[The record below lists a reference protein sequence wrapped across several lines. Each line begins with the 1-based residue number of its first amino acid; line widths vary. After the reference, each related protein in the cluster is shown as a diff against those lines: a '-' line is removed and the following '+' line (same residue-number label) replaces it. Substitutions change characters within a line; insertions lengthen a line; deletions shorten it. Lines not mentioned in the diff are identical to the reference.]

1 MKNRFFSI
9 VILCIC
15 SACLLS
21 VLVFTLVIREG
32 MAKDDVGVL
41 AAADGV
47 TRILVA
53 GIDESAEN
61 TDVLMLLSASVKD
74 GSLHVLQIPR
84 DTYLKYENEEGKINR
99 FYRSYVSKYGQ
110 KDGAERFLKMMQEVL
125 LMRIDAYA
133 VFEAEA
139 LSTLVDSMGG
149 VELRVPY
156 AIDYRDEAGERRTLE
171 AGIKHL
177 NGSEALAYVR
187 HRSSYTEGDLGRL
200 DAQMRFVAALVK
212 KIPELKFPKQYLE
225 ICQKNLPN
233 LLTNLSEKDIINIM
247 MVYLKNRD
255 ELSFKIMRLPGEACR
270 DESGVWYYV
279 LNRNA
284 SEEMLSAYF
293 GAEESFD
300 ARHRFT
306 REDREP
312 FMNIYLAPNTSFRV
326 YSLEEAQSAEVLHK

>member
-15 SACLLS
+15 SASLLS
-21 VLVFTLVIREG
+21 VFVFALVIRKGE
-32 MAKDDVGVL
+32 ATDNVDAL
-41 AAADGV
+41 AGADGV

-53 GIDESAEN
+53 GLDESAEN
-61 TDVLMLLSASVKD
+61 TDVLMLLSASAKD

-84 DTYLKYENEEGKINR
+84 DTYLKYEDGEGKINR
-99 FYRSYVSKYGQ
+99 FYRSYIAKYGR
-110 KDGAERFLKMMQEVL
+110 KEGAERFSKMIQEVFN
-125 LMRIDAYA
+125 MRIDAYA
-133 VFEAEA
+133 VFRAEA

-149 VELRVPY
+149 VELQVPY
-156 AIDYRDEAGERRTLE
+156 AIDYRDESGEKCTLGAGKRR
-171 AGIKHL
+171 L

-270 DESGVWYYV
+270 DQSGVWYYV

-284 SEEMLSAYF
+284 SEEMLSVYF
-293 GAEESFD
+293 GAEDSFD
-300 ARHRFT
+300 ASLRFT

-312 FMNIYLAPNTSFRV
+312 FMNIYLAPNTSYRV